1 MDTGGAMVQTDMV
14 DKRLLYLSGLAAVVG
29 VYTLYAGLLHNPLP
43 TCLTGEEIGI
53 TGSVH
58 FGSDLA
64 LRYCKVG
71 TDPCCKPYD
80 GAMRVFWGVTTFGV
94 GLAAGGVFGLRRAGL
109 GTVLGLNR

>member
-1 MDTGGAMVQTDMV
+1 MAQTDMS
-14 DKRLLYLSGLAAVVG
+14 KRASVSTVAAAVG
-29 VYTLYAGLLHNPLP
+29 VYVLYAALAHHPFPQCTTL
-43 TCLTGEEIGI
+43 GEVGI

-80 GAMRVFWGVTTFGV
+80 GAMRVFWGATTLGV
-94 GLAAGGVFGLRRAGL
+94 GLVAGGAFGLHRAGL
-109 GTVLGLNR
+109 GTVLGRNR